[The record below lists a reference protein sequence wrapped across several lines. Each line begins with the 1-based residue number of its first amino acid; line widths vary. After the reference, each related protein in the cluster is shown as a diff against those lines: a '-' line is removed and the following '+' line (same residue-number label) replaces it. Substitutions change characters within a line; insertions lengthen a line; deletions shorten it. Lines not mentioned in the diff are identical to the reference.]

1 MALASAPGLDL
12 ADLSEVELV
21 EALRAAEE
29 EKCRLDALQV
39 EITARLD
46 EVVRRRHAA
55 AGVRAEKQGAGVAS
69 QVALARRESPNR
81 GARHLGLAKVLVAEL
96 PHTLA
101 AMRAG
106 WCSEW
111 RATLVAR
118 ETACLSLED
127 RRRVDAE
134 LMADPAT
141 TDGWGDQ
148 RLVAAARARAYEL
161 DPHAALKRSRKAES
175 ERHVSLRPAPDTM
188 TYLTALLPVA
198 QGVSV
203 YAALARAADQARAA
217 GDERSRGQVM
227 ADALVASLTTP
238 TSSQSAQPAPVPGP
252 APASVP
258 VAVNLTVSDATLL
271 GGGHAPGWIA
281 GYGPV
286 PAGCARDLV
295 ATALEQAQA
304 TLRRLY
310 TTSSGAL
317 VAMDSRSRTFP
328 AALGLFIDLRDQ
340 SCRTPWC
347 DAPIRH
353 RDHVVPDHAG
363 GPTSAVNGQGLCEAC
378 NQAKE
383 APGFTATVH
392 DGLVTTTT
400 PTGHQVRSRAPALP
414 PGDPPPQPPQQPRQS
429 QGLGPVV
436 HLYRHHLQVVLADDF
451 QAA

>member
-1 MALASAPGLDL
+1 MALAPGLDL

-21 EALRAAEE
+21 EVLRAAEE
-29 EKCRLDALQV
+29 EKCRLEALQV
-39 EITARLD
+39 ELTARLD
-46 EVVRRRHAA
+46 EVVRRRHDA

-106 WCSEW
+106 WCTEW
-111 RATLVAR
+111 RATLMAR

-141 TDGWGDQ
+141 TEGWGDR

-161 DPHAALKRSRKAES
+161 DPHAALKRSRKAEG

-188 TYLTALLPVA
+188 TWLTALLPVA

-203 YAALARAADQARAA
+203 YAALSRTADEARAA

-227 ADALVASLTTP
+227 ADALVTGLTTP
-238 TSSQSAQPAPVPGP
+238 ASTEPAEPAPVPGP
-252 APASVP
+252 VP

-286 PAGCARDLV
+286 PAGIARDLV
-295 ATALEQAQA
+295 ATALAEAHA

-310 TTSSGAL
+310 TTSAGSL

-353 RDHVVPDHAG
+353 RDHVVPDHEG
-363 GPTSAVNGQGLCEAC
+363 GPTSGGNGQGLCEAC

-383 APGFTATVH
+383 APGFAAAAG
-392 DGLVTTTT
+392 DGVVTTTT

-414 PGDPPPQPPQQPRQS
+414 PGDPPAEQRPPGPR
-429 QGLGPVV
+429 PEVRIYRP
-436 HLYRHHLQVVLADDF
+436 HLRVVLADDYR
-451 QAA
+451 AA

>member
-1 MALASAPGLDL
+1 MSGTPSATGLAALGEA
-12 ADLSEVELV
+12 ELV
-21 EALRAAEE
+21 EEIRRLEE
-29 EKCRLDALQV
+29 LKAHASALQA
-39 EITARLD
+39 ELSASLD

-127 RRRVDAE
+127 RRRIDAE

-141 TDGWGDQ
+141 TEGWGDR
-148 RLVAAARARAYEL
+148 RLVAAARSRAYEL
-161 DPHAALKRSRKAES
+161 DPHAALKRSRKAEG
-175 ERHVSLRPAPDTM
+175 ERYVSLRPAPDTM
-188 TYLTALLPVA
+188 TWLTALLPVA

-203 YAALARAADQARAA
+203 YAALSQTADEARAA

-227 ADALVASLTTP
+227 ADALVTSLTTP
-238 TSSQSAQPAPVPGP
+238 TSSESAEPAPVPGP
-252 APASVP
+252 VP

-271 GGGHAPGWIA
+271 DGGHAPGWIA

-286 PAGCARDLV
+286 PAGVARDLV
-295 ATALEQAQA
+295 ASALAEAQA

-310 TTSSGAL
+310 TTSAGSL
-317 VAMDSRSRTFP
+317 VAMDARSRAFP
-328 AALGLFIDLRDQ
+328 ASLGLFIDLRDQ
-340 SCRTPWC
+340 SCRTSWC

-353 RDHVVPDHAG
+353 RDHVIPDAAG
-363 GPTSAVNGQGLCEAC
+363 GPTSAGNGQGLCEAC

-383 APGFTATVH
+383 APGFTATTDQRPGEPHTV
-392 DGLVTTTT
+392 VTTT

-414 PGDPPPQPPQQPRQS
+414 PGDPPAEQQPRRTR
-429 QGLGPVV
+429 PEVRI
-436 HLYRHHLQVVLADDF
+436 YRPSLQVVLADHYR
-451 QAA
+451 AA

>member
-1 MALASAPGLDL
+1 MALAPAPGLDL

-29 EKCRLDALQV
+29 EKCRLEALQV
-39 EITARLD
+39 ELTARLD
-46 EVVRRRHAA
+46 EVVRHRHAA

-81 GARHLGLAKVLVAEL
+81 GARHLGLARILVAEL

-106 WCSEW
+106 WCTEW

-141 TDGWGDQ
+141 TEGWGDR

-161 DPHAALKRSRKAES
+161 DPHAALKRSRRAEG
-175 ERHVSLRPAPDTM
+175 ERYVSLRPAPDTM
-188 TYLTALLPVA
+188 TWLTALLPVA

-203 YAALARAADQARAA
+203 YAALSRTADEARAA
-217 GDERSRGQVM
+217 GDDRSRGQVM
-227 ADALVASLTTP
+227 ADALVTSLTTQ
-238 TSSQSAQPAPVPGP
+238 QSAEPAPVPGP
-252 APASVP
+252 VP

-271 GGGHAPGWIA
+271 DGGHQPGWIA

-286 PAGCARDLV
+286 PAGVARDLV
-295 ATALEQAQA
+295 ASALAEAHA

-310 TTSSGAL
+310 TTRAGSL

-328 AALGLFIDLRDQ
+328 AALGLFIDLRDR

-363 GPTSAVNGQGLCEAC
+363 GLTSGSNGQGRCEAC
-378 NQAKE
+378 NQSKE
-383 APGFTATVH
+383 APGFAATARAGV
-392 DGLVTTTT
+392 VTTTT

-414 PGDPPPQPPQQPRQS
+414 PGDPPTPARAQVDVLRA
-429 QGLGPVV
+429 
-436 HLYRHHLQVVLADDF
+436 RLQLVLDDYS
-451 QAA
+451 AA

>member
-1 MALASAPGLDL
+1 MALAPTPGLDL

-21 EALRAAEE
+21 EVLRAAEE
-29 EKCRLDALQV
+29 EKCRLEALQV
-39 EITARLD
+39 EVTARLD

-81 GARHLGLAKVLVAEL
+81 GARHLGLAKTLVAEL

-101 AMRAG
+101 AMRSG
-106 WCSEW
+106 WCTEW

-127 RRRVDAE
+127 RRRIDAE

-161 DPHAALKRSRKAES
+161 DPHAALKRSRRAEG

-203 YAALARAADQARAA
+203 YAALTRAADQARAA

-238 TSSQSAQPAPVPGP
+238 TSSESAEPAPVPGP
-252 APASVP
+252 VP

-271 GGGHAPGWIA
+271 GGGHQPGWIA

-286 PAGCARDLV
+286 PAGVARDLV
-295 ATALEQAQA
+295 ATALAEAQV

-328 AALGLFIDLRDQ
+328 ASLGLFIDLRDQ

-353 RDHVVPDHAG
+353 HDHVVPDHAG

-383 APGFTATVH
+383 APGFAATTH
-392 DGLVTTTT
+392 DGVVTTTT
-400 PTGHQVRSRAPALP
+400 PTGHQARSRAPALP
-414 PGDPPPQPPQQPRQS
+414 PGDPPAREPR
-429 QGLGPVV
+429 GLGPVV
-436 HLYRHHLQVVLADDF
+436 HLYRHHLPVVLADDF

>member
-1 MALASAPGLDL
+1 MALAPAPGLDL

-21 EALRAAEE
+21 EVLRATEE
-29 EKCRLDALQV
+29 EKCRLEALQA
-39 EITARLD
+39 ELTARLD

-55 AGVRAEKQGAGVAS
+55 AGVRAEKRGAGVAS

-81 GARHLGLAKVLVAEL
+81 GARHLGLAKILVAEL

-101 AMRAG
+101 AMRSG
-106 WCSEW
+106 WCTEW

-127 RRRVDAE
+127 RRRIDAE

-141 TDGWGDQ
+141 TEGWGDQ
-148 RLVAAARARAYEL
+148 RLVSAARARAYEL
-161 DPHAALKRSRKAES
+161 DPHAALKRSRRAEG

-203 YAALARAADQARAA
+203 YAALTRAADQARAT

-227 ADALVASLTTP
+227 ADALVTSLTTP
-238 TSSQSAQPAPVPGP
+238 APTSSEPAEPAPVPGP
-252 APASVP
+252 VP

-286 PAGCARDLV
+286 PAGVARDLV
-295 ATALEQAQA
+295 ATALAEAQV

-310 TTSSGAL
+310 TTSSGSL
-317 VAMDSRSRTFP
+317 VAMDSRSRAFP
-328 AALGLFIDLRDQ
+328 ASLGLFIDLRDQ

-353 RDHVVPDHAG
+353 HDHVVPDHAG

-383 APGFTATVH
+383 APGFTATAH
-392 DGLVTTTT
+392 DGVVITTT
-400 PTGHQVRSRAPALP
+400 PTGHQARSRAPALP
-414 PGDPPPQPPQQPRQS
+414 PGDPPAREPR
-429 QGLGPVV
+429 GLGPVV

-451 QAA
+451 FRAA

>member
-1 MALASAPGLDL
+1 MAFAPTPGLDP
-12 ADLSEVELV
+12 ADLTEAELV
-21 EALRAAEE
+21 EEIRRLEE
-29 EKCRLDALQV
+29 VKAQASALQADLAV
-39 EITARLD
+39 CLDQAVRARQ
-46 EVVRRRHAA
+46 AA
-55 AGVRAEKQGAGVAS
+55 AGLPEDRQGVGVAS
-69 QVALARRESPNR
+69 QVGLARRESPNR
-81 GARHLGLAKVLVAEL
+81 GARHLGLAKVLVAEM

-111 RATLVAR
+111 RATLLAR

-141 TDGWGDQ
+141 TEGWGDR

-175 ERHVSLRPAPDTM
+175 ERFVSLRPAPDTM

-198 QGVSV
+198 QGVAA
-203 YAALARAADQARAA
+203 YAALTRAADSARAD

-227 ADALVASLTTP
+227 ADTLVTAITDHG
-238 TSSQSAQPAPVPGP
+238 AEPAPVP
-252 APASVP
+252 AVP

-271 GGGHAPGWIA
+271 GGGHQPGWVA

-286 PAGCARDLV
+286 PAGYARELV
-295 ATALEQAQA
+295 ASAVKQAQA

-310 TTSSGAL
+310 TTSAGAL
-317 VAMDSRSRTFP
+317 VAMDSGARTFP
-328 AALGLFIDLRDQ
+328 ASLGLFIDLRDQ

-363 GPTSAVNGQGLCEAC
+363 GPTSAANGQGLCEAC

-383 APGFTATVH
+383 APGFTATTHEGAVII
-392 DGLVTTTT
+392 TTT
-400 PTGHQVRSRAPALP
+400 PTGHQVRSRAPDLP
-414 PGDPPPQPPQQPRQS
+414 PGDPPVTPAPSRPQVDVLHAR
-429 QGLGPVV
+429 
-436 HLYRHHLQVVLADDF
+436 LQVVLDDYTP
-451 QAA
+451 AA

>member
-1 MALASAPGLDL
+1 MTAAPSTTDL
-12 ADLSEVELV
+12 AALGEAELV
-21 EALRAAEE
+21 EEVRRLEELKAHAA
-29 EKCRLDALQV
+29 ALQV
-39 EITARLD
+39 ELTARLD

-55 AGVRAEKQGAGVAS
+55 AGLPEERQGVGVAS
-69 QVALARRESPNR
+69 QVGLARRESPNR
-81 GARHLGLAKVLVAEL
+81 GARHLGLAKILVAEM
-96 PHTLA
+96 PHTLN

-111 RATLVAR
+111 RATLLAR

-134 LMADPAT
+134 LMADPET
-141 TDGWGDQ
+141 TEGWGDK

-161 DPHAALKRSRKAES
+161 DPHAALKRSRKAEG
-175 ERHVSLRPAPDTM
+175 ERYVSLRPAPDTM

-198 QGVSV
+198 QGVAA
-203 YAALARAADQARAA
+203 YAALTRAADSARAD

-227 ADALVASLTTP
+227 ADTLVTAITDRTAES
-238 TSSQSAQPAPVPGP
+238 APVP
-252 APASVP
+252 AVP

-271 GGGHAPGWIA
+271 GGGHQPGWVA

-286 PAGCARDLV
+286 PAGFARELV
-295 ATALEQAQA
+295 ATAIADAQA

-310 TTSSGAL
+310 TTSTGTL
-317 VAMDSRSRTFP
+317 VAMDSRARTFP
-328 AALGLFIDLRDQ
+328 ASLGLFIDLRDQ

-363 GPTSAVNGQGLCEAC
+363 GPTSATNGQGLCEAC

-383 APGFTATVH
+383 APGFTATTV
-392 DGLVTTTT
+392 GGTVVTTT
-400 PTGHQVRSRAPALP
+400 PTGHQVRSRAPDLP
-414 PGDPPPQPPQQPRQS
+414 PGDPPVTPEPPRPRVDV
-429 QGLGPVV
+429 LHP
-436 HLYRHHLQVVLADDF
+436 RLQIVLDDYTP
-451 QAA
+451 AA

>member
-1 MALASAPGLDL
+1 MALAPAPGLDL

-29 EKCRLDALQV
+29 EKCRLEALQV
-39 EITARLD
+39 ELTARLD
-46 EVVRRRHAA
+46 EVVRHRHAA

-81 GARHLGLAKVLVAEL
+81 GARHLGLAKVLVAEM

-141 TDGWGDQ
+141 TEGWGDR

-161 DPHAALKRSRKAES
+161 DPHAALKRSRKAEG

-188 TYLTALLPVA
+188 TWLTALLPVA

-203 YAALARAADQARAA
+203 YAALSRTADEARAA

-227 ADALVASLTTP
+227 ADALVTSLTTP
-238 TSSQSAQPAPVPGP
+238 ASASTGSAEPAPVPGP
-252 APASVP
+252 VP

-271 GGGHAPGWIA
+271 DGGHAPGWIA

-286 PAGCARDLV
+286 PAGVARDLV
-295 ATALEQAQA
+295 ATALAEAHA

-310 TTSSGAL
+310 TTSSGSL
-317 VAMDSRSRTFP
+317 VAMDARSRTFP
-328 AALGLFIDLRDQ
+328 ASLGLFIDLRDQ

-363 GPTSAVNGQGLCEAC
+363 GATSAINGQGLCEAC

-383 APGFTATVH
+383 APGFAAAAR
-392 DGLVTTTT
+392 DGVVTTTT
-400 PTGHQVRSRAPALP
+400 PTGHRVRSRAPALP
-414 PGDPPPQPPQQPRQS
+414 PGDPPAQEPGRPSPE
-429 QGLGPVV
+429 V
-436 HLYRHHLQVVLADDF
+436 HIYRPHLRVVLAEDYR
-451 QAA
+451 AA

>member
-1 MALASAPGLDL
+1 MALTPTPGLDL
-12 ADLSEVELV
+12 ADLTEVELV

-29 EKCRLDALQV
+29 GKCRLEALQV
-39 EITARLD
+39 ELTARLD
-46 EVVRRRHAA
+46 EVVRHRHDA
-55 AGVRAEKQGAGVAS
+55 AGVRPEKQGVGVAS

-81 GARHLGLAKVLVAEL
+81 GARHLGLAKILVAEM

-106 WCSEW
+106 WCTEW
-111 RATLVAR
+111 RATLLAR

-127 RRRVDAE
+127 RRRVDVE

-141 TDGWGDQ
+141 TEGWGDRQ
-148 RLVAAARARAYEL
+148 LVAAARARAYEL
-161 DPHAALKRSRKAES
+161 DPHAALKRSRKAEG

-188 TYLTALLPVA
+188 TWLTALLPVA

-203 YAALARAADQARAA
+203 YAALSSSADQARAA

-227 ADALVASLTTP
+227 ADALVTSLTTS
-238 TSSQSAQPAPVPGP
+238 TSSQHAESAPVPGP
-252 APASVP
+252 VP

-271 GGGHAPGWIA
+271 DGGHQPGWIA

-286 PAGCARDLV
+286 PAGVARDLV
-295 ATALEQAQA
+295 ASALAEAHA

-310 TTSSGAL
+310 TTSAGSL
-317 VAMDSRSRTFP
+317 VAMEARSRTFP
-328 AALGLFIDLRDQ
+328 ASLGLFIDLRDQ

-353 RDHVVPDHAG
+353 RDHVVPDAAG
-363 GPTSAVNGQGLCEAC
+363 GPTSGGNGQGLCEAC

-383 APGFTATVH
+383 APGFTATTEQRPGEPHTV
-392 DGLVTTTT
+392 VTTT
-400 PTGHQVRSRAPALP
+400 PTGHRVRSRAPALP
-414 PGDPPPQPPQQPRQS
+414 PGDPPAEQRPPGPR
-429 QGLGPVV
+429 PEVRIYRP
-436 HLYRHHLQVVLADDF
+436 HLRVVLADDYR
-451 QAA
+451 AA

>member
-1 MALASAPGLDL
+1 MAPAPAPGLEL

-29 EKCRLDALQV
+29 EKCRLEALQV
-39 EITARLD
+39 ELTARLD
-46 EVVRRRHAA
+46 EVVRRRHDA
-55 AGVRAEKQGAGVAS
+55 AGVRPEKQGAGVAS

-81 GARHLGLAKVLVAEL
+81 GARHLGLAKILVAEL

-106 WCSEW
+106 WCTEW

-141 TDGWGDQ
+141 AEGWGDR

-161 DPHAALKRSRKAES
+161 DPHAALKRSRRAEG

-188 TYLTALLPVA
+188 TWLTALLPVA

-203 YAALARAADQARAA
+203 YAALTRTADQARAA

-227 ADALVASLTTP
+227 ADALVTSL
-238 TSSQSAQPAPVPGP
+238 TSSQHPEPAPVPGQ
-252 APASVP
+252 VP
-258 VAVNLTVSDATLL
+258 VAVNLTVSDATLF

-286 PAGCARDLV
+286 PAGVACDLV
-295 ATALEQAQA
+295 ASALAEAQA

-310 TTSSGAL
+310 TTSAGSWSRWTPAPAPSRRRWRCSSTCATSRAAPRGATHRSG
-317 VAMDSRSRTFP
+317 
-328 AALGLFIDLRDQ
+328 
-340 SCRTPWC
+340 
-347 DAPIRH
+347 
-353 RDHVVPDHAG
+353 
-363 GPTSAVNGQGLCEAC
+363 
-378 NQAKE
+378 
-383 APGFTATVH
+383 TATTSSP
-392 DGLVTTTT
+392 TTRAAPPAP
-400 PTGHQVRSRAPALP
+400 PTGRGCARPATRP
-414 PGDPPPQPPQQPRQS
+414 RKRPASPPPSTRAS
-429 QGLGPVV
+429 
-436 HLYRHHLQVVLADDF
+436 
-451 QAA
+451 

>member
-1 MALASAPGLDL
+1 MTLAPLPGLDL

-21 EALRAAEE
+21 EVLRAAEE
-29 EKCRLDALQV
+29 EKCRLEALQV
-39 EITARLD
+39 EVTARLD

-81 GARHLGLAKVLVAEL
+81 GARHLGLAKILVAEL

-101 AMRAG
+101 AMRSG
-106 WCSEW
+106 WCTEW

-127 RRRVDAE
+127 RRRIDAE

-141 TDGWGDQ
+141 TDGWGDR

-161 DPHAALKRSRKAES
+161 DPHAALKRSRKAEG

-188 TYLTALLPVA
+188 TWLTALLPVA
-198 QGVSV
+198 QGVSA
-203 YAALARAADQARAA
+203 YAALSRTADQARAA

-227 ADALVASLTTP
+227 ADALVASLTSP
-238 TSSQSAQPAPVPGP
+238 TSSGSAEPAPVP
-252 APASVP
+252 ASAP

-286 PAGCARDLV
+286 PAGVARDLV

-310 TTSSGAL
+310 TTSSGSL

-328 AALGLFIDLRDQ
+328 SSLGLFIDLRDQ

-363 GPTSAVNGQGLCEAC
+363 GPTGAGNGQGLCEAC

-383 APGFTATVH
+383 APGF
-392 DGLVTTTT
+392 
-400 PTGHQVRSRAPALP
+400 
-414 PGDPPPQPPQQPRQS
+414 
-429 QGLGPVV
+429 
-436 HLYRHHLQVVLADDF
+436 
-451 QAA
+451 

>member
-1 MALASAPGLDL
+1 MALAPVPGLDL

-29 EKCRLDALQV
+29 EKCRLEALQV
-39 EITARLD
+39 ELTARLD
-46 EVVRRRHAA
+46 DVVRRRHEA

-81 GARHLGLAKVLVAEL
+81 GARHLGLAKILVKEL

-141 TDGWGDQ
+141 TEGWGDR

-161 DPHAALKRSRKAES
+161 DPHAALKRSRKAEG

-188 TYLTALLPVA
+188 TWLTALLPVA

-203 YAALARAADQARAA
+203 YAALSRSADQARAA

-227 ADALVASLTTP
+227 ADALVTSLTTP
-238 TSSQSAQPAPVPGP
+238 AEPAPVPGP
-252 APASVP
+252 AAGPVAAPVP

-271 GGGHAPGWIA
+271 DGGHAPGWIA

-286 PAGCARDLV
+286 PAGIARDLV
-295 ATALEQAQA
+295 ATAIEEAHA

-310 TTSSGAL
+310 TTSAGSL

-328 AALGLFIDLRDQ
+328 AALALFIDLRDQ

-353 RDHVVPDHAG
+353 RDHVVPDAAG
-363 GPTSAVNGQGLCEAC
+363 GPTSGGNGQGLCEAC

-383 APGFTATVH
+383 APGFTARASDDGRTV
-392 DGLVTTTT
+392 VTTT

-414 PGDPPPQPPQQPRQS
+414 PGDPPAEQRSQPQVDVLRTRLQLVLDGYPP
-429 QGLGPVV
+429 
-436 HLYRHHLQVVLADDF
+436 
-451 QAA
+451 AA

>member
-1 MALASAPGLDL
+1 MALAPGLDL

-21 EALRAAEE
+21 EVLRAAEE
-29 EKCRLDALQV
+29 EKCRLEALQV
-39 EITARLD
+39 ELTARLD
-46 EVVRRRHAA
+46 DVVRRRHDA
-55 AGVRAEKQGAGVAS
+55 AGVRPEKQGAGVAS

-81 GARHLGLAKVLVAEL
+81 GARHLGLAKVLVTEL

-106 WCSEW
+106 RCTEW

-118 ETACLSLED
+118 ETACLSVED
-127 RRRVDAE
+127 RRRIDAE
-134 LMADPAT
+134 LMDDPAT
-141 TDGWGDQ
+141 TEGWGDR
-148 RLVAAARARAYEL
+148 RLIAGARARAYEL
-161 DPHAALKRSRKAES
+161 DPHAALKRSRQAEG
-175 ERHVSLRPAPDTM
+175 ERYVSLRPAPDTM
-188 TYLTALLPVA
+188 TWLTALLPVA

-203 YAALARAADQARAA
+203 YAALSRTADEARAA

-227 ADALVASLTTP
+227 ADALVTSLTTP
-238 TSSQSAQPAPVPGP
+238 TSTESAEPAPVPGP
-252 APASVP
+252 VP

-271 GGGHAPGWIA
+271 DGGHAPGWIA

-286 PAGCARDLV
+286 PAGVARGLV
-295 ATALEQAQA
+295 ASALAEAHA

-310 TTSSGAL
+310 TTSTGSL
-317 VAMDSRSRTFP
+317 VAMDARSRTFP

-353 RDHVVPDHAG
+353 RDHVLPDHAG
-363 GPTSAVNGQGLCEAC
+363 GPTSGSNGQGLCEAC

-383 APGFTATVH
+383 TPGFAATAH
-392 DGLVTTTT
+392 DGVVTTIT

-414 PGDPPPQPPQQPRQS
+414 PGDPPAQQQAQRPH
-429 QGLGPVV
+429 PVV
-436 HLYRHHLQVVLADDF
+436 KIYRPSLQVVLADDYR
-451 QAA
+451 AA

>member
-1 MALASAPGLDL
+1 MAVAPAPGLDL

-21 EALRAAEE
+21 EVLRAAEE
-29 EKCRLDALQV
+29 EKCRLEALQV
-39 EITARLD
+39 EVTARLD

-55 AGVRAEKQGAGVAS
+55 AGVRAEKQGVGVAS

-81 GARHLGLAKVLVAEL
+81 GARHLGLAKILVAEL

-106 WCSEW
+106 WCTEW

-118 ETACLSLED
+118 ETACLSLAD

-141 TDGWGDQ
+141 TDGWGDR

-161 DPHAALKRSRKAES
+161 DPHAALKRSRRAEG

-198 QGVSV
+198 QGVAA
-203 YAALARAADQARAA
+203 YAALTRTADQARVT

-238 TSSQSAQPAPVPGP
+238 VATSSEHAEPAPVPGP
-252 APASVP
+252 AP
-258 VAVNLTVSDATLL
+258 VAVNLTVSDATLF
-271 GGGHAPGWIA
+271 GGGQAPGWIA

-286 PAGCARDLV
+286 SAGYARDLV

-310 TTSSGAL
+310 TTSTGAL
-317 VAMDSRSRTFP
+317 VAMDSRSRIFP
-328 AALGLFIDLRDQ
+328 ASLGLFIDLRDQ

-353 RDHVVPDHAG
+353 HDHVVPDHAG
-363 GPTSAVNGQGLCEAC
+363 GPTSAGNGQGLCEAC

-383 APGFTATVH
+383 APGFAATTH
-392 DGLVTTTT
+392 DGVVTTTT
-400 PTGHQVRSRAPALP
+400 PTGHQVHSRAPALP
-414 PGDPPPQPPQQPRQS
+414 PGDPPAEQRPQPQVD
-429 QGLGPVV
+429 VV
-436 HLYRHHLQVVLADDF
+436 RARLQLVLDDYPP
-451 QAA
+451 AA

>member
-1 MALASAPGLDL
+1 MALAPAPGLDL

-21 EALRAAEE
+21 EVLRAAEE
-29 EKCRLDALQV
+29 QKCQLDALQV
-39 EITARLD
+39 EVTARLD

-55 AGVRAEKQGAGVAS
+55 AGLPVERQGVGVAS
-69 QVALARRESPNR
+69 QVGLARRESPNR
-81 GARHLGLAKVLVAEL
+81 GARHLGLAKILVAEM

-106 WCSEW
+106 WCGEW
-111 RATLVAR
+111 RATLMAR

-134 LMADPAT
+134 LMADPET
-141 TDGWGDQ
+141 TEGWGDK

-161 DPHAALKRSRKAES
+161 DPHAALKRSRRAEG

-188 TYLTALLPVA
+188 TWLTALLPVA

-203 YAALARAADQARAA
+203 YAALTRTADQARAA

-238 TSSQSAQPAPVPGP
+238 AATSSQSAEPAPVPGP
-252 APASVP
+252 VP
-258 VAVNLTVSDATLL
+258 VAVNLTVSDATLF

-281 GYGPV
+281 GYGPL
-286 PAGCARDLV
+286 PAGVARDLV
-295 ATALEQAQA
+295 ATALAEAQA

-310 TTSSGAL
+310 TTSTGAL
-317 VAMDSRSRTFP
+317 VTMDSRSRTFP

-340 SCRTPWC
+340 SCRTSWC

-353 RDHVVPDHAG
+353 HDHVVPDHAG
-363 GPTSAVNGQGLCEAC
+363 GPTSATNGQGLCEAC

-392 DGLVTTTT
+392 DGLVITTT
-400 PTGHQVRSRAPALP
+400 PTGHQARSRAPALP
-414 PGDPPPQPPQQPRQS
+414 PGDLSAQHRAHPQVDVVRARLQLVLDDYPP
-429 QGLGPVV
+429 
-436 HLYRHHLQVVLADDF
+436 
-451 QAA
+451 AA

>member
-1 MALASAPGLDL
+1 MALPPAPGLDL

-29 EKCRLDALQV
+29 EKCRLESLQV
-39 EITARLD
+39 ELTARLD

-81 GARHLGLAKVLVAEL
+81 GARHLGLAKVLVAEM

-106 WCSEW
+106 WCTEW

-141 TDGWGDQ
+141 TEGWGDR

-161 DPHAALKRSRKAES
+161 DPHAALKRSRRAEG

-188 TYLTALLPVA
+188 TWLTALLPVA

-203 YAALARAADQARAA
+203 YAALTRTADQARAA

-227 ADALVASLTTP
+227 ADALVTSLTTP
-238 TSSQSAQPAPVPGP
+238 TSTESAEPAPVPGP
-252 APASVP
+252 VP

-271 GGGHAPGWIA
+271 DGGHTPGWIA

-286 PAGCARDLV
+286 PAGVTRHLV
-295 ATALEQAQA
+295 ATAMEEAHA

-310 TTSSGAL
+310 TTSAGAL
-317 VAMDSRSRTFP
+317 VAMDSRARTFP
-328 AALGLFIDLRDQ
+328 ASLALFIDLRDQ

-363 GPTSAVNGQGLCEAC
+363 GPTSGGNGQGLCEAC

-383 APGFTATVH
+383 APGFTATAY
-392 DGLVTTTT
+392 DGVVTTTT

-414 PGDPPPQPPQQPRQS
+414 PGDPPTPARAQVDVLRA
-429 QGLGPVV
+429 
-436 HLYRHHLQVVLADDF
+436 RLQLVLDDYS
-451 QAA
+451 AA

>member
-1 MALASAPGLDL
+1 MAVAPAPGLDL

-21 EALRAAEE
+21 EVLRAAEE
-29 EKCRLDALQV
+29 EKCRLEALQV
-39 EITARLD
+39 EVTARLD

-55 AGVRAEKQGAGVAS
+55 AGVRAEKQGVGVAS

-81 GARHLGLAKVLVAEL
+81 GARHLGLAKILVAEL

-106 WCSEW
+106 WCTEW

-118 ETACLSLED
+118 ETACLSLAD

-141 TDGWGDQ
+141 TDGWGDR

-161 DPHAALKRSRKAES
+161 DPHAALKRSRRAEG

-198 QGVSV
+198 QGVAA
-203 YAALARAADQARAA
+203 YAALTRTADQARVT

-238 TSSQSAQPAPVPGP
+238 VATSSEHAEPAPVPGP
-252 APASVP
+252 AP
-258 VAVNLTVSDATLL
+258 VAVNLTVSDATLF
-271 GGGHAPGWIA
+271 GGGQAPGWIA

-286 PAGCARDLV
+286 SAGYARDLV

-310 TTSSGAL
+310 TTSTGAL
-317 VAMDSRSRTFP
+317 VAMDSRSRIFP
-328 AALGLFIDLRDQ
+328 ASLGLFIDLRDQ

-353 RDHVVPDHAG
+353 HDHVVPDHAG
-363 GPTSAVNGQGLCEAC
+363 GPTSAGNGQGLCEAC

-383 APGFTATVH
+383 APGFAATTH
-392 DGLVTTTT
+392 DGVVTTTT

-414 PGDPPPQPPQQPRQS
+414 PGDPPAEQRPQPQVD
-429 QGLGPVV
+429 VV
-436 HLYRHHLQVVLADDF
+436 RARLQLVLDDYPP
-451 QAA
+451 AA

>member
-1 MALASAPGLDL
+1 MALAPVPGLDL

-29 EKCRLDALQV
+29 EKCRLEALQV
-39 EITARLD
+39 ELTARLD
-46 EVVRRRHAA
+46 EVVRRRHDL

-81 GARHLGLAKVLVAEL
+81 GARHLGLARILVAEL

-106 WCSEW
+106 WCTEW

-141 TDGWGDQ
+141 TEGWGDR

-161 DPHAALKRSRKAES
+161 DPHAALKRSRRAEG
-175 ERHVSLRPAPDTM
+175 ERYVSLRPAPDTM
-188 TYLTALLPVA
+188 TWLTALLPVA

-203 YAALARAADQARAA
+203 YAALSRTADQARAA

-227 ADALVASLTTP
+227 ADALVTSL
-238 TSSQSAQPAPVPGP
+238 TSSQHAEPAPVPGP
-252 APASVP
+252 AP

-271 GGGHAPGWIA
+271 DGGHAPGWIA
-281 GYGPV
+281 SYGPV
-286 PAGCARDLV
+286 PAGVARDPV
-295 ATALEQAQA
+295 ASALAEAHA

-328 AALGLFIDLRDQ
+328 ASLGLFIDLRDQ

-353 RDHVVPDHAG
+353 RDHVVPDAAG
-363 GPTSAVNGQGLCEAC
+363 GPTSGGNGQGLCEAC

-383 APGFTATVH
+383 APGFAAAAHNGV
-392 DGLVTTTT
+392 VTTTT
-400 PTGHQVRSRAPALP
+400 PTGHRVRSRAPALP
-414 PGDPPPQPPQQPRQS
+414 PGDPPAQQQPRRTRPEVQIYR
-429 QGLGPVV
+429 P
-436 HLYRHHLQVVLADDF
+436 HLRVVLADDYR
-451 QAA
+451 AA

>member
-1 MALASAPGLDL
+1 MALAPAPGLDL

-21 EALRAAEE
+21 EALGAVEE
-29 EKCRLDALQV
+29 EKCRLEALQV
-39 EITARLD
+39 DLTARLD
-46 EVVRRRHAA
+46 EVVRRRHDA
-55 AGVRAEKQGAGVAS
+55 AGVRPEKQGAGVAS

-141 TDGWGDQ
+141 TEGWGDR

-161 DPHAALKRSRKAES
+161 DPHAALKRSRRAEG
-175 ERHVSLRPAPDTM
+175 ERYVSLRPAPDTM
-188 TYLTALLPVA
+188 TWLTALLPVA

-203 YAALARAADQARAA
+203 YAALTRSADQARAA
-217 GDERSRGQVM
+217 GDQRSRGQVM
-227 ADALVASLTTP
+227 ADALVTSLTA
-238 TSSQSAQPAPVPGP
+238 QESAEPAPIPGP
-252 APASVP
+252 AP

-271 GGGHAPGWIA
+271 DGGHAPGWIA

-286 PAGCARDLV
+286 PAGVARDLV
-295 ATALEQAQA
+295 ATALAEAHA

-310 TTSSGAL
+310 TTSAGAL
-317 VAMDSRSRTFP
+317 VAMDARSRTFP
-328 AALGLFIDLRDQ
+328 ASLGLFIDLRDQ

-363 GPTSAVNGQGLCEAC
+363 GPTSAGNGQGLCEAC

-383 APGFTATVH
+383 APGFAATARDDV
-392 DGLVTTTT
+392 VTTIT
-400 PTGHQVRSRAPALP
+400 PTGHRVRSRAPALP
-414 PGDPPPQPPQQPRQS
+414 PGDPPTPVRPQVDVLRA
-429 QGLGPVV
+429 
-436 HLYRHHLQVVLADDF
+436 RLQLVLDDY

>member
-1 MALASAPGLDL
+1 M
-12 ADLSEVELV
+12 
-21 EALRAAEE
+21 
-29 EKCRLDALQV
+29 
-39 EITARLD
+39 
-46 EVVRRRHAA
+46 
-55 AGVRAEKQGAGVAS
+55 
-69 QVALARRESPNR
+69 
-81 GARHLGLAKVLVAEL
+81 AEL

-141 TDGWGDQ
+141 TEGWGDR

-161 DPHAALKRSRKAES
+161 DPHAALKRSRRAEG
-175 ERHVSLRPAPDTM
+175 ERYVSLRPAPDTM
-188 TYLTALLPVA
+188 TWLTALLPVA

-203 YAALARAADQARAA
+203 YAALSRTADEARAA

-227 ADALVASLTTP
+227 ADALVTSLTTP
-238 TSSQSAQPAPVPGP
+238 ASASTGSAEPAPVPGP
-252 APASVP
+252 VP

-271 GGGHAPGWIA
+271 DGGHAPGWIA

-286 PAGCARDLV
+286 PAGVARDLV
-295 ATALEQAQA
+295 ASALAEAQA

-310 TTSSGAL
+310 TTSAGSL
-317 VAMDSRSRTFP
+317 VAMDARSRAFP
-328 AALGLFIDLRDQ
+328 ASLGLFIDLRDQ

-353 RDHVVPDHAG
+353 RDHVVPDAAG
-363 GPTSAVNGQGLCEAC
+363 GPTSGGNGQGLCEAC

-383 APGFTATVH
+383 APGFAATVH
-392 DGLVTTTT
+392 DGVVTTTT
-400 PTGHQVRSRAPALP
+400 PTGHRVRSRAPALP
-414 PGDPPPQPPQQPRQS
+414 PGDPPAQESRRPSPEVRI
-429 QGLGPVV
+429 
-436 HLYRHHLQVVLADDF
+436 YRPHLQVVLADDYR
-451 QAA
+451 AA

>member
-1 MALASAPGLDL
+1 MALAPTPVLDL

-21 EALRAAEE
+21 EALGAAEE
-29 EKCRLDALQV
+29 EKCRLEALQV
-39 EITARLD
+39 ELTARLD
-46 EVVRRRHAA
+46 EVVRRRHDA
-55 AGVRAEKQGAGVAS
+55 AGVRPERQGAGVAS

-106 WCSEW
+106 WCTEW

-134 LMADPAT
+134 LMTDPT
-141 TDGWGDQ
+141 TTEGWGDR
-148 RLVAAARARAYEL
+148 RLVAVARARAYEL
-161 DPHAALKRSRKAES
+161 DPHAALKRSRKAEG

-188 TYLTALLPVA
+188 TWLTALLPVA

-203 YAALARAADQARAA
+203 YAALSRTADQARAA

-227 ADALVASLTTP
+227 ADALVTGLTTP
-238 TSSQSAQPAPVPGP
+238 AEPAPVPGP
-252 APASVP
+252 VP

-271 GGGHAPGWIA
+271 DGGHAPGWIA

-286 PAGCARDLV
+286 PAGVARRLI
-295 ATALEQAQA
+295 ATALAEAHA

-310 TTSSGAL
+310 TTSAGAL

-328 AALGLFIDLRDQ
+328 ASLGLFIDLRDQ

-353 RDHVVPDHAG
+353 RDHVVPDAAG
-363 GPTSAVNGQGLCEAC
+363 GPTSAGNGQGLCEAC

-392 DGLVTTTT
+392 DGVVTTIT

-414 PGDPPPQPPQQPRQS
+414 PGDPPATVRPQVDVLRA
-429 QGLGPVV
+429 
-436 HLYRHHLQVVLADDF
+436 RLQLVLDDYS
-451 QAA
+451 AA

>member
-1 MALASAPGLDL
+1 MTAAPSIRDL
-12 ADLSEVELV
+12 AALGEAELV

-29 EKCRLDALQV
+29 QKCRLDALQV
-39 EITARLD
+39 ELTARLD

-55 AGVRAEKQGAGVAS
+55 AGLPTERQGVGVAS
-69 QVALARRESPNR
+69 QVGLARRESPNR
-81 GARHLGLAKVLVAEL
+81 GARHLGLAKILVAEM

-111 RATLVAR
+111 RATLLAR

-134 LMADPAT
+134 LMADPET
-141 TDGWGDQ
+141 TEGWGDK

-161 DPHAALKRSRKAES
+161 DPHAALKRSRKAEG
-175 ERHVSLRPAPDTM
+175 ERYVSLRPAPDTM

-198 QGVSV
+198 QGVAA
-203 YAALARAADQARAA
+203 YAALTRAADSARAS

-227 ADALVASLTTP
+227 ADTLVTSVLTDRVE
-238 TSSQSAQPAPVPGP
+238 PAPVPV
-252 APASVP
+252 VP

-271 GGGHAPGWIA
+271 GGGHQPGWVA

-286 PAGCARDLV
+286 PAGFARELV
-295 ATALEQAQA
+295 ATAIADAQA

-310 TTSSGAL
+310 TTSAGAL
-317 VAMDSRSRTFP
+317 VAMDSRARTFP
-328 AALGLFIDLRDQ
+328 ASLGLFIDLRDQ

-353 RDHVVPDHAG
+353 HDHVVPDHAG
-363 GPTSAVNGQGLCEAC
+363 GPTSATNGQGLCEAC

-383 APGFTATVH
+383 APGFTATTVRST
-392 DGLVTTTT
+392 VVTTT
-400 PTGHQVRSRAPALP
+400 PTGHQVPSRAPDLP
-414 PGDPPPQPPQQPRQS
+414 PGDPPVTPEPSRPRVDI
-429 QGLGPVV
+429 LHP
-436 HLYRHHLQVVLADDF
+436 RLQIVLDDYTP
-451 QAA
+451 AA

>member
-1 MALASAPGLDL
+1 MATSSSTPDLAVLGEGEMVEEIRRLEELKAHASALQ
-12 ADLSEVELV
+12 AEL
-21 EALRAAEE
+21 
-29 EKCRLDALQV
+29 
-39 EITARLD
+39 TARLD

-81 GARHLGLAKVLVAEL
+81 GARHLGLAKILVAEL

-106 WCSEW
+106 WCTEW

-118 ETACLSLED
+118 ETACLSLAD

-141 TDGWGDQ
+141 TDGWGDR
-148 RLVAAARARAYEL
+148 RLVAAARAYEL
-161 DPHAALKRSRKAES
+161 DPHAALKRSRRAEG

-198 QGVSV
+198 QGVAA
-203 YAALARAADQARAA
+203 YAALTRTADQARVT

-238 TSSQSAQPAPVPGP
+238 VATSSEHAEPAPVPGP
-252 APASVP
+252 AP
-258 VAVNLTVSDATLL
+258 VAVNLTVSDATLF
-271 GGGHAPGWIA
+271 GGGQAPGWIA

-286 PAGCARDLV
+286 SAGYARDLV

-310 TTSSGAL
+310 TTSTGAL
-317 VAMDSRSRTFP
+317 VAMDSRSRIFP
-328 AALGLFIDLRDQ
+328 ASLGLFIDLRDQ

-353 RDHVVPDHAG
+353 HDHVVPDHAG
-363 GPTSAVNGQGLCEAC
+363 GPTSAGNGQGLCEAC

-383 APGFTATVH
+383 APGFAATTH
-392 DGLVTTTT
+392 DGVVTTTT
-400 PTGHQVRSRAPALP
+400 PTGHQTRSRAPALP
-414 PGDPPPQPPQQPRQS
+414 PGDPPAREPR
-429 QGLGPVV
+429 GLGPVV

-451 QAA
+451 FRAA

>member
-1 MALASAPGLDL
+1 MALAPAPGLDP
-12 ADLSEVELV
+12 ADLSEVELI

-29 EKCRLDALQV
+29 EKCRLEALQV
-39 EITARLD
+39 ELTARLD

-55 AGVRAEKQGAGVAS
+55 AGVRAEKLGAGVAS

-81 GARHLGLAKVLVAEL
+81 GARHLGLAKILVAEM

-106 WCSEW
+106 WCTEW

-141 TDGWGDQ
+141 TEGWGDR

-161 DPHAALKRSRKAES
+161 DPHAALKRSRKAEG

-188 TYLTALLPVA
+188 TWLTALLPVA

-203 YAALARAADQARAA
+203 YAALSRTADQARAA

-227 ADALVASLTTP
+227 ADALVTSL
-238 TSSQSAQPAPVPGP
+238 TSSQHAEPAPVPGP
-252 APASVP
+252 VP

-271 GGGHAPGWIA
+271 DGGHAPGWIA

-286 PAGCARDLV
+286 PAGVARDLV
-295 ATALEQAQA
+295 ATALAEAHA

-310 TTSSGAL
+310 TTSAGAL
-317 VAMDSRSRTFP
+317 VAMDARSRTFP

-353 RDHVVPDHAG
+353 RDHVVPDRAG
-363 GPTSAVNGQGLCEAC
+363 GPTSGGNGQGLCEAC
-378 NQAKE
+378 NEAKE
-383 APGFTATVH
+383 APGFAATAH
-392 DGLVTTTT
+392 DGVVTTIT

-414 PGDPPPQPPQQPRQS
+414 PGDPPTPVRPQVDLLRA
-429 QGLGPVV
+429 
-436 HLYRHHLQVVLADDF
+436 RLQLVLDDYS
-451 QAA
+451 AA

>member
-1 MALASAPGLDL
+1 MALAPAPGLDL

-21 EALRAAEE
+21 EALGAVEE
-29 EKCRLDALQV
+29 EKCRLEALQV
-39 EITARLD
+39 DLTARLD
-46 EVVRRRHAA
+46 EVVRRRHDA
-55 AGVRAEKQGAGVAS
+55 AGVRPEKQGAGVAS

-106 WCSEW
+106 WCTEW
-111 RATLVAR
+111 CATLVAR

-127 RRRVDAE
+127 RRRIDAE

-141 TDGWGDQ
+141 TEGWGDR

-161 DPHAALKRSRKAES
+161 DPHAALKRSRKAEG

-188 TYLTALLPVA
+188 TWLTALLPVA

-203 YAALARAADQARAA
+203 YAALSRTADEARAA

-227 ADALVASLTTP
+227 ADALVTSLTTP
-238 TSSQSAQPAPVPGP
+238 ASASTGSAEPAPVPGP
-252 APASVP
+252 VP

-271 GGGHAPGWIA
+271 DGGHAPGWIA

-286 PAGCARDLV
+286 PAGVARHLV
-295 ATALEQAQA
+295 ATAMEEAHA

-310 TTSSGAL
+310 TTSTGSL
-317 VAMDSRSRTFP
+317 VAMDARSRTFP
-328 AALGLFIDLRDQ
+328 ASLALFIELRDQ

-353 RDHVVPDHAG
+353 RDHVIPDAAG
-363 GPTSAVNGQGLCEAC
+363 GPTSAGNGQGLCEAC

-383 APGFTATVH
+383 AHGFTATAH
-392 DGLVTTTT
+392 DGVVTTTT
-400 PTGHQVRSRAPALP
+400 PTGHRARSRASALP
-414 PGDPPPQPPQQPRQS
+414 PGDPPAEQRPPGPR
-429 QGLGPVV
+429 PEVRIYRP
-436 HLYRHHLQVVLADDF
+436 HLRVVLADDYR
-451 QAA
+451 AA

>member
-1 MALASAPGLDL
+1 MSGTPSVTGLAALGEA
-12 ADLSEVELV
+12 ELV
-21 EALRAAEE
+21 EEIRRLEE
-29 EKCRLDALQV
+29 LKAHASALQA
-39 EITARLD
+39 ELSASLD

-141 TDGWGDQ
+141 TEGWGDR
-148 RLVAAARARAYEL
+148 RLVAAARSRAYEL
-161 DPHAALKRSRKAES
+161 DPHAALKRSRKAEG

-188 TYLTALLPVA
+188 TWLTALLPVA

-203 YAALARAADQARAA
+203 YAALSHTADEARAA

-227 ADALVASLTTP
+227 ADALVTSLTTQAAVS
-238 TSSQSAQPAPVPGP
+238 TEHAEPAPVPGP
-252 APASVP
+252 VPVP

-271 GGGHAPGWIA
+271 DGGHAPGWIA

-286 PAGCARDLV
+286 PAGVARGLV
-295 ATALEQAQA
+295 ASALAEAHA

-310 TTSSGAL
+310 TTSTGSL

-363 GPTSAVNGQGLCEAC
+363 GPTSGGNGQGLCEAC

-383 APGFTATVH
+383 APGFSATTDQRPGEPHTV
-392 DGLVTTTT
+392 VTTT

-414 PGDPPPQPPQQPRQS
+414 PGDPPAEQRPR
-429 QGLGPVV
+429 GPRPEIQI
-436 HLYRHHLQVVLADDF
+436 YRPSLQVVLADDYR
-451 QAA
+451 AA